1 MEYLNYLG
9 SMVTNYARCTREI
22 KQGLPLQSSIQ
33 QEESFHQELG
43 LTFKE
48 ETSHVLHVEHGFVW
62 CWNLDNSE
70 SISEIPVK
78 F

>member
-1 MEYLNYLG
+1 MQDVHGKLN
-9 SMVTNYARCTREI
+9 
-22 KQGLPLQSSIQ
+22 KGLPLQSSAR
-33 QEESFHQELG
+33 QEEDSFHQELG

-48 ETSHVLHVEHGFVW
+48 ETSQVLLLEHDFVW

-70 SISEIPVK
+70 SRSEIPVK